1 MRRLLL
7 LVPVLAAAYG
17 CGFPKSTPKP
27 TKPSAEKI
35 DDRNTNYRADGSTL
49 GNAARAGKRVV
60 QLNDFNGL
68 RTFIL
73 TYEIENNRMPTI
85 DQIKAD
91 LKNYPDASEILKKV
105 EEGVIILTGTT
116 DKNALWAYEID
127 ADKAGGIVL
136 VGPSGEIKRV
146 SADEAKQL
154 IGKK

>member
-1 MRRLLL
+1 MRRLLV
-7 LVPVLAAAYG
+7 LVPVLAAVGG
-17 CGFPKSTPKP
+17 CGFPKSAPKP
-27 TKPSAEKI
+27 TKPTAEKI

-60 QLNDFNGL
+60 QLVDFNGL
-68 RTFIL
+68 KTIIFD
-73 TYEIENNRMPTI
+73 YELNNNRMPTI
-85 DQIKAD
+85 EQIKAD
-91 LKNYPDASEILKKV
+91 LKNYQDTNQVLKKV
-105 EEGVIILTGTT
+105 EDGVIILTGTT